1 MANPPEDENAEFLPY
16 ASDGVAEII
25 YFDANGNKMLDV
37 LEETEPRVTA
47 RFRRGSNLLYT
58 SYDTACETSNDLIEP
73 CLEKGDFIFLF
84 DLNWG
89 RSSHQN
95 GTSTIEIHGGLKH
108 ETQYFGAKGFH
119 KWKSD
124 AGKSKNPYH
133 YNNYNL
139 NTGQMYTV
147 KKVFKEK
154 PTASS
159 FKLEDRYRVFLDKN
173 LNWGDENTT
182 AGYDPD
188 GDGSFNTGFVQMIK
202 FSPATTGNLKFIDEC
217 SGRGKCLGST
227 GICDCDP
234 GFAGESCEKF
244 DRGLSMAM

>member
-1 MANPPEDENAEFLPY
+1 
-16 ASDGVAEII
+16 
-25 YFDANGNKMLDV
+25 
-37 LEETEPRVTA
+37 
-47 RFRRGSNLLYT
+47 
-58 SYDTACETSNDLIEP
+58 
-73 CLEKGDFIFLF
+73 
-84 DLNWG
+84 
-89 RSSHQN
+89 
-95 GTSTIEIHGGLKH
+95 
-108 ETQYFGAKGFH
+108 
-119 KWKSD
+119 
-124 AGKSKNPYH
+124 
-133 YNNYNL
+133 
-139 NTGQMYTV
+139 MYTV

-159 FKLEDRYRVFLDKN
+159 FKLEDRYRVLLDKN